1 MAQSQGTLARL
12 LPCVVLVAV
21 LTACQRYEESRPGVR
36 REAPQAASTADPGG
50 ESVPVPAPA
59 SSDGTAGTTNV
70 PADGTPSTVPD
81 EPAPA
86 PPAEVAT
93 EEPERET
100 PPPINYSADHDE
112 EIKELFELAAKGRWE
127 EAETLVNS
135 LYASDPQDTTVVRLR
150 TWIRTQRQAA
160 REAAIENKI
169 REIDSK
175 NSVFSPTMMD
185 LLRENK
191 NRGLPPRKDVR
202 DAVEAIESTPYI
214 PSSYGRT
221 NYLPGIMFE
230 SNAATSRM
238 TEMMQKEVT
247 VQLDDATVEDI
258 IFTVGRLEGIN
269 FVADRSL
276 EAFKQKL
283 SINLDKVT
291 VEEFLAFVGRNYEIQ
306 FQVGDGL
313 IWIVDGK
320 DATKKYEETRF
331 YQLRYGF
338 ILPAEFGPE
347 IVNRT
352 TVRQKDGSIVTTE
365 QEAMHRFVNDQA
377 PFTPAIEVAITN
389 FFTGTYQIDYEHNL
403 ILARG
408 TREQLAIMDRIVEE
422 FDQPL
427 QQVVIEARFITIS
440 EAAFLRL
447 GVAWETGRIQISG
460 EQAVDYTGF
469 GVGSAALPIQE
480 TFTNILNRPNLTAT
494 LSLLDQSGESQLLS
508 APRLT
513 VINNRPATISDG
525 KVQYYYEEY
534 QVKQQVLEYR
544 SSSALVPSGRPTKLT
559 SGAELEVLASVGRD
573 GKTVALALHPR
584 INSDVELVPF
594 ATITDTDSSGNVVST
609 FDIKLPQY
617 RTQDLATRVVV
628 RSGETVVM
636 GGVLEREQATFVE
649 AVPILGDLPL
659 IGAAFRRRTEVD
671 RPRYLLIF
679 VTATLLSQTGE
690 YIIYEDEPLTSGGSP
705 VATGGGGG

>member
-1 MAQSQGTLARL
+1 MAQSQGILARL
-12 LPCVVLVAV
+12 LPCVVVLAV

-36 REAPQAASTADPGG
+36 REGSQAAAA
-50 ESVPVPAPA
+50 EPA
-59 SSDGTAGTTNV
+59 SG
-70 PADGTPSTVPD
+70 
-81 EPAPA
+81 PAPA
-86 PPAEVAT
+86 PPQPVGATNAPPGSTPAPATAEPAPPPSAGSPT
-93 EEPERET
+93 DEAAREL
-100 PPPINYSADHDE
+100 PPPIEYSADHDKQIT
-112 EIKELFELAAKGRWE
+112 EIFALAEKGRWE
-127 EAETLVNS
+127 DAETLVNS
-135 LYASDPQDTTVVRLR
+135 LFASDPQDTAVVRLR

-160 REAAIENKI
+160 REAAVENKI
-169 REIDSK
+169 REVDSK
-175 NSVFSPTMMD
+175 NSVFNPTLPG
-185 LLRENK
+185 LLKENK
-191 NRGLPPRKDVR
+191 SRGLPPRKDVR

-214 PSSYGRT
+214 PSSYGKT
-221 NYLPGIMFE
+221 NYLPSIIFE
-230 SNAATSRM
+230 SNAATGRM

-247 VQLDDATVEDI
+247 VQLDDASVEDI

-269 FVADRSL
+269 FVADRGL

-291 VEEFLAFVGRNYEIQ
+291 LEEFLAFVARNYELQ

-320 DATKKYEETRF
+320 DASKKYEETRF

-347 IVNRT
+347 VVNRT

-365 QEAMHRFVNDQA
+365 QEQMHRFVNDQA

-403 ILARG
+403 IVAKG
-408 TREQLAIMDRIVEE
+408 TREQLAVMDRIIQE

-427 QQVVIEARFITIS
+427 QQVLIEARFITIS

-447 GVAWETGRIQISG
+447 GVAWETGRIQLSSD
-460 EQAVDYTGF
+460 QAVDYTGF
-469 GVGSAALPIQE
+469 GVGTAALPIQE

-513 VINNRPATISDG
+513 VVNNRPATINDG

-544 SSSALVPSGRPTKLT
+544 SSSALVPSGKPTKLT
-559 SGAELEVLASVGRD
+559 SGAELQVLASVGRD
-573 GKTVALALHPR
+573 GKTINLALNPR

-594 ATITDTDSSGNVVST
+594 ATITDTDSAGAVVST

-617 RTQDLATRVVV
+617 RTQDLATRVIV

-649 AVPILGDLPL
+649 AVPILGNLPI

-679 VTATLLSQTGE
+679 VTATLLSHTGE
-690 YIIYEDEPLTSGGSP
+690 YIIYEDALPAGSDSP
-705 VATGGGGG
+705 VPTGGGGG